1 MPLADHLRELRYR
14 LIVCV
19 LALLVT
25 TVLGWVLHTWAI
37 NQLVTPACDIK
48 GVVGYGQK
56 TAACPNGLLVNNG
69 VLSPLTF
76 TFKISMMIG
85 FILASPV
92 WSYQLWAFV
101 APGLYKKEKKYGLG
115 FVAAAVP
122 LFAGGAYL
130 AYTIFPKALSI
141 LASFNPKNFS
151 LAFSGAEFL
160 DFFIRMVLVFGL
172 SFEIPLLLVML
183 NFLGI
188 VSAARLRGWWRAAVF
203 GIFVFS
209 AIAVP
214 TGDPVTMTVLAVP
227 ICLLYFAAV
236 GVATLRDKAV
246 ARRYAENPDHQL
258 ADDEASSI
266 DLRPS
271 SLGADDLPVPE
282 PVNATELAA
291 GEPMIYHPDDVT

>member
-25 TVLGWVLHTWAI
+25 TVLGWILHNWAI
-37 NQLVTPACDIK
+37 NQLVSPACHIT
-48 GVVGYGQK
+48 GVHGYGEK

-85 FILASPV
+85 FILAAPV

-122 LFAGGAYL
+122 LFVGGAYL
-130 AYTIFPKALSI
+130 AYTIFPKALQI
-141 LASFNPKNFS
+141 LASFNPANFS

-172 SFEIPLLLVML
+172 SFEIPLLLVAL
-183 NFLGI
+183 NFIGV
-188 VSAARLRGWWRAAVF
+188 VSAARLRGWWRGAVF

-246 ARRYAENPDHQL
+246 ARRRAEDPDSQL
-258 ADDEASSI
+258 DDDEASSI

-271 SLGADDLPVPE
+271 ALGADDLPIPE

>member
-1 MPLADHLRELRYR
+1 MPLAAHLRELRYR

-19 LALLVT
+19 LAILVT
-25 TVLGWVLHTWAI
+25 TVIGWLLHDWAI
-37 NQLVTPACDIK
+37 HQLTQPACNIK
-48 GVVGYGQK
+48 GVHGYGTP
-56 TAACPNGLLVNNG
+56 TAECKNGLLVNTG

-85 FILASPV
+85 FILAAPV

-122 LFAGGAYL
+122 LFLGGAFL
-130 AYTIFPKALSI
+130 AYEIFPKALAI
-141 LASFNPKNFS
+141 LASFNPGSFS
-151 LAFSGAEFL
+151 LGFSGAEFL
-160 DFFIRMVLVFGL
+160 DFFVRMVLVFGL

-183 NFLGI
+183 NFIGVI
-188 VSAARLRGWWRAAVF
+188 SAARLRGWWRGAVF

-209 AIAVP
+209 AVAVP
-214 TGDPVTMTVLAVP
+214 TGDPITMTVLAVP
-227 ICLLYFAAV
+227 ICLLYFAAC
-236 GVATLRDKAV
+236 GVATLHDKAR
-246 ARRYAENPDHQL
+246 ARSYAENPDHQL
-258 ADDEASSI
+258 DDDEASSI

-271 SLGADDLPVPE
+271 ALGADDLPIPE

>member
-19 LALLVT
+19 LALVVT
-25 TVLGWVLHTWAI
+25 TVIGWLLHDWAI
-37 NQLVTPACDIK
+37 NQLVSPACHIQH
-48 GVVGYGQK
+48 VNGYGQK
-56 TAACPNGLLVNNG
+56 TPACPNGLLVNNG

-115 FVAAAVP
+115 FVGAAVP

-130 AYTIFPKALSI
+130 AYSIFPKALGI
-141 LASFNPKNFS
+141 LAGFNPANFS

-183 NFLGI
+183 NFLGV
-188 VSAARLRGWWRAAVF
+188 VSAARLRGWWRGAVF

-246 ARRYAENPDHQL
+246 ARRRAEDPDSALDPDQ
-258 ADDEASSI
+258 ASAL

-271 SLGADDLPVPE
+271 ALGADELPIPE